1 VQYKIKIM
9 NIYQNG
15 EELIFENISIVRFE
29 SKFQEELKK
38 LNNMELDFSSIQKL
52 KGNKDLLELAFNAEL
67 KENI

>member
-1 VQYKIKIM
+1 M

>member
-1 VQYKIKIM
+1 M

-38 LNNMELDFSSIQKL
+38 LNNMELDFSSIQQL